1 MCSPNVFGT
10 QMTFLA
16 TLPSLPPLSG
26 PLQDRGVVSG
36 CGMAGVVSGEAGGG
50 AQWSEQWED
59 TRMAR
64 RHEGLVLQQTLNL
77 FLPKPLQIQMAT

>member
-36 CGMAGVVSGEAGGG
+36 CGMAGVVSGDEWIGVWLGAGHNG
-50 AQWSEQWED
+50 ASSGRTQGWQGDMKVWCYS
-59 TRMAR
+59 R
-64 RHEGLVLQQTLNL
+64 
-77 FLPKPLQIQMAT
+77 P